1 MWESRRQMSLQRLT
15 RATHAPGA
23 PQPEGKL
30 AQAGPVVLFI
40 AATLIA
46 GMTCILYLWQQS
58 QILATKQDLTDL
70 NRTLVVL
77 QQQRDD
83 LLAQVQNLQ
92 SVTHVVAQANKF
104 GMTQG
109 DPRLFKLLSVSS
121 APHAPT
127 VAQAYPNRHATI
139 LLPATNAA
147 ITSWWQG
154 AWDGL
159 YGLLQ

>member
-1 MWESRRQMSLQRLT
+1 MSLQRLT
-15 RATHAPGA
+15 RTPHAPS
-23 PQPEGKL
+23 PPPPESRL

-58 QILATKQDLTDL
+58 QILATSQDLAGL

-83 LLAQVQNLQ
+83 LLAQVQSLQ
-92 SVTHVVAQANKF
+92 SVTHVIAQADKY

-109 DPRLFKLLSVSS
+109 DPRQFKRLTVSS
-121 APHAPT
+121 SPRVPI
-127 VAQAYPNRHATI
+127 VAQANPDRQTTV

-159 YGLLQ
+159 YSLLQ

>member
-1 MWESRRQMSLQRLT
+1 MSLQRLT
-15 RATHAPGA
+15 RTTHTPSSAPS
-23 PQPEGKL
+23 ESRL

-70 NRTLVVL
+70 NRNLVVL
-77 QQQRDD
+77 QQQRDN
-83 LLAQVQNLQ
+83 LLAQVQGLQ
-92 SVTHVVAQANKF
+92 SVVHVIARADKY

-109 DPRLFKLLSVSS
+109 DPRQFKRLTVSAS
-121 APHAPT
+121 PRVPT
-127 VAQAYPNRHATI
+127 VAQVSPDRQTTV

-159 YGLLQ
+159 YSLLQ